1 MNISRS
7 IVLAAAFVT
16 AISTSAVAGDGET
29 GALKVD
35 GAWARPSI
43 GKTGNSA
50 AYMTITNSGG
60 APDTLIAV
68 TTPHASKAELHTH
81 IRDKDIMRMRQV
93 KDGIPVPANGKAE
106 LKPGGFHVMLMKLK
120 EPIKKGTMLP
130 LTLTFKNAGDV
141 TVHANVQMSQSM
153 KGRMDHGKGHMEKKK
168 EKMHKH
174 N

>member
-7 IVLAAAFVT
+7 IVLAAVFVA
-16 AISTSAVAGDGET
+16 AISTTVVAGDGRT

-60 APDTLIAV
+60 TPDTLIAV
-68 TTPHASKAELHTH
+68 ATPHAGKAELHTH

-93 KDGIPVPANGKAE
+93 KGGIPVPANGKAE
-106 LKPGGFHVMLMKLK
+106 LKPGGSHVMLMKLK
-120 EPIKKGTMLP
+120 EPIKKGTMIS
-130 LTLTFKNAGDV
+130 LTLTFKYAGNV
-141 TVHANVQMSQSM
+141 TVHANVQMSQGM
-153 KGRMDHGKGHMEKKK
+153 KGHKEKKK